1 MSNRHIIDRNL
12 PKKTFLRFYFPPE
25 AEGNTTV
32 VTMPFFENPQ
42 IKETKKARYKRYNL
56 ISRSSNLYSYL
67 GAESRKLTV
76 NFAFTLPHLLEEH
89 SKEILSGEYVNSI
102 QSDISL
108 KNLKL
113 KFKGPADQA
122 FPYWEHAVGDIFE
135 KFMSVEGLKGSA
147 KEVLKTLYGA
157 HGMTL
162 EEINYIKDMYGLSVA
177 KEIVGEVLGGTLNL
191 FKTAITNPT
200 DTPNVFSK
208 LQNSAQVVSHDA
220 KTAIIDN
227 KIKAIELIIY
237 WVNIIRTSVTNNAE
251 NPLKGPPIVRLNHG
265 TMYQNIPCICTD
277 YSINF
282 DEKWGYDNNTLT
294 PRRIDVKMSLE
305 ELRTGDFGKFDQAEY
320 IKRDNLAG
328 WESVISSPNTTDP
341 GWL

>member
-12 PKKTFLRFYFPPE
+12 PKKTFLKFYFPPE

-32 VTMPFFENPQ
+32 VTLPFIANPQ

-89 SKEILSGEYVNSI
+89 SKEVLSGEYVNSI
-102 QSDISL
+102 QSDI
-108 KNLKL
+108 KL
-113 KFKGPADQA
+113 KDLKDSFSSPAPVSLDPPNPA
-122 FPYWEHAVGDIFE
+122 GTIFE
-135 KFMSVEGLKGSA
+135 KFMNFEGLKDSA
-147 KEVLKTLYGA
+147 KIALFTKWGNNGATDEELEDIKTTYGITFEEVEQLGA
-157 HGMTL
+157 
-162 EEINYIKDMYGLSVA
+162 SVA
-177 KEIVGEVLGGTLNL
+177 LSNL
-191 FKTAITNPT
+191 TGAVSNLTGFSLQTDINFKTNRTT
-200 DTPNVFSK
+200 KFE
-208 LQNSAQVVSHDA
+208 A
-220 KTAIIDN
+220 KKINRGRDN
-227 KIKAIELIIY
+227 KNKAIDIILY